1 MGASLSGTTFDER
14 RALNDMGQVVRSR
27 RHLLGVLLVLGV
39 LAASVV
45 YYWFRQH
52 QHAELLRLNG
62 EAAQMVARNLAFEAA
77 GVGGGS
83 PRSGA
88 ADPPGESEPRLV
100 VQAGNAFGNGWT
112 AMSRDGRLLLTA
124 NQFDDL
130 RLWDVATATL
140 LRRFPDTGEQNYK
153 VIKGLDFL
161 RDADAFLVWYRNKA
175 RSQDDLTLFDTRD
188 GKVIRTFVPCEASQI
203 STMAL
208 SRNGR
213 RAVIACSKGGIVLW
227 DVQTGALVRS
237 LLAGDPGRAA
247 PADVVAI
254 SPDGRAILASWEDP
268 VSSRWETASFD
279 AESGGKT
286 CVMPDQRPALS
297 CLVEGDRRYCQIQ
310 AARQEAGRVF
320 SLDGRSVLLLDA
332 GSGDAVAWEVGRC
345 VATARSAPPGPVVA
359 ASARN
364 PRALS
369 RMPDSSLVLWDVATG
384 IRLAAW
390 PGSDST
396 NRPQALDFSAD
407 GGLIAVKADG
417 GDVYLWSTI
426 DGTSRFIPQSS
437 FKRNFQFAPDGQSVL
452 SAEFDYPV
460 WLWQEV
466 DQKAGQEAKNA
477 WREIS
482 LAGNPS
488 ITRLSFGPNSQFLQ
502 VASGSSLV
510 QWDLATGQGTLGYVG
525 SSPADGAVV
534 SRDGRWKAIKSRDEN
549 GGVELRD
556 GRSGAL
562 LVTLH
567 ANQSPTSSRA
577 ETLALAPDGRF
588 VTNTDPR
595 RVLALVRGTSILRLD
610 DYIRQNQRASL
621 TELLGE
627 QATTGP

>member
-1 MGASLSGTTFDER
+1 M
-14 RALNDMGQVVRSR
+14 
-27 RHLLGVLLVLGV
+27 
-39 LAASVV
+39 
-45 YYWFRQH
+45 
-52 QHAELLRLNG
+52 
-62 EAAQMVARNLAFEAA
+62 
-77 GVGGGS
+77 
-83 PRSGA
+83 
-88 ADPPGESEPRLV
+88 
-100 VQAGNAFGNGWT
+100 VQAGNAFGNGPT

-124 NQFDDL
+124 DQFDDL

-175 RSQDDLTLFDTRD
+175 RSQDDLTLWDTR
-188 GKVIRTFVPCEASQI
+188 GGNVIRTFVPCEASQI

-208 SRNGR
+208 SRGGR
-213 RAVIACSKGGIVLW
+213 RAVIACNKGGIALW
-227 DVQTGALVRS
+227 DVETGALVRS
-237 LLAGDPGRAA
+237 LLADHPGRAA

-254 SPDGRAILASWEDP
+254 SPDGRAILVSWKDP

-286 CVMPDQRPALS
+286 CTMPDQRPALS
-297 CLVEGDRRYCQIQ
+297 CLVEGDRRYCQMQ

-320 SLDGRSVLLLDA
+320 SLDGRGVLLLDA
-332 GSGDAVAWEVGRC
+332 GGGDAIAWDVGRC

-369 RMPDSSLVLWDVATG
+369 RMSDSSLVLWDVATG
-384 IRLAAW
+384 IRLATW
-390 PGSDST
+390 PRGDPGD
-396 NRPQALDFSAD
+396 RQQALDFSAD
-407 GGLIAVKADG
+407 GGLVIIKADG
-417 GDVYLWSTI
+417 SGAYLWSTI
-426 DGTSRFIPQSS
+426 DGTSRFIPQSR
-437 FKRNFQFAPDGQSVL
+437 FKRNFQFASDGQSVL

-460 WLWQEV
+460 RLWQGA
-466 DQKAGQEAKNA
+466 DHKAGREAENKAENA

-482 LAGNPS
+482 LAGNPNVS
-488 ITRLSFGPNSQFLQ
+488 RLSFGPNSRYLQ
-502 VASGSSLV
+502 VASGSRVV
-510 QWDLATGQGTLGYVG
+510 QWDLDTGQGTLADVAM
-525 SSPADGAVV
+525 SPAHGAVV
-534 SRDGRWKAIKSRDEN
+534 SRDGRWKAVESRDEN

-567 ANQSPTSSRA
+567 ANQSPTSGRA